1 MRYLKN
7 KNEGFALLYTSL
19 LATLLLSLSI
29 SISYIV
35 RKQIILSSISR
46 ESQKAFYMADSA
58 AECALYW
65 DFQYDVFNVNVAT
78 SSPNIKCQNVSIA
91 GAELSGNRY
100 DGVSGLGGTDKT
112 RFQIEN
118 TANKTCAIVT
128 VIKKDTTPKTQ
139 IRAEGYNTLCNSNS
153 RIRLQRAVRL
163 QY

>member
-1 MRYLKN
+1 MNKN
-7 KNEGFALLYTSL
+7 KNKAFALLYTSL

-29 SISYIV
+29 SISYII

-65 DFQYDVFNVNVAT
+65 DFQYGVFDPNNAT
-78 SSPNIKCQNVSIA
+78 SSANIKCQDSSIA
-91 GAELSGNRY
+91 ENELSGDLY
-100 DGVSGLGGTDKT
+100 DGVSGLGGTDTT
-112 RFQIEN
+112 RFKIEN
-118 TANKTCAIVT
+118 TVNKTCAVVT
-128 VIKKDTTPKTQ
+128 VTKADTVPKT
-139 IRAEGYNTLCNSNS
+139 IISSEGYNTPCNSKS